1 MLESTTERPGRLA
14 ARSPG
19 RRAAEFAALRALVRR
34 ETVRLVASPAQA
46 GLTLLNPLLYFV
58 VLGTGLSGMVGSASG
73 GGDYMAYVYPG
84 ILMMAVQMP
93 ALNAGMSIVR
103 DRETG
108 LLRAVLVAPVRR
120 DTFLVGKCLGSTVT
134 ATAQGGLLLAFAGL
148 AGLPYD
154 PLLLLALLGELALV
168 AFTLTALVT
177 LAAVRITRI
186 ETFQSALGV
195 TMLPLF
201 FLSGA
206 MFSTD
211 GLPVWLA
218 ATTLVNPLTYAVDA
232 LRQTVA
238 GAVPGGALP
247 TGPDWGGWTPPLAV
261 ELLVM
266 ARQFGGGDQAVLDR
280 AGQHVGLRRCG
291 PADLGVLDPGP
302 LDVHVHGV
310 HGHAH
315 AAGHRRLGHGLE
327 PPQQRRPLLLGQP
340 GRHRAAVRDQNARR
354 GRRHVGAVRRGG
366 PYGVQQMGLALVLG
380 DEPVD
385 ARVQYVQHQRLVG
398 ELGEDDQP
406 PALRGEFG
414 DVRQHQPAVEAEV
427 RDQHVHRAG
436 AQVRRGLAGVSDTDA
451 RLLGQP
457 GPDAVD
463 HHRVVVDDADVERD
477 TGRRHRDS
485 SHNRFSFSSNS
496 TDVPADRTARGTASA
511 DASATTPTV
520 TSPAVTTTVTRAV
533 FRADARARIGPS
545 VSRRRTATG
554 RSGSSA

>member
-34 ETVRLVASPAQA
+34 ETARLVASPAQA

-58 VLGTGLSGMVGSASG
+58 VLGTGLSGMVGSESG

-266 ARQFGGGDQAVLDR
+266 CA
-280 AGQHVGLRRCG
+280 
-291 PADLGVLDPGP
+291 LGV
-302 LDVHVHGV
+302 
-310 HGHAH
+310 A
-315 AAGHRRLGHGLE
+315 
-327 PPQQRRPLLLGQP
+327 
-340 GRHRAAVRDQNARR
+340 
-354 GRRHVGAVRRGG
+354 
-366 PYGVQQMGLALVLG
+366 ALVLA
-380 DEPVD
+380 
-385 ARVQYVQHQRLVG
+385 ARR
-398 ELGEDDQP
+398 
-406 PALRGEFG
+406 FS
-414 DVRQHQPAVEAEV
+414 
-427 RDQHVHRAG
+427 RAG
-436 AQVRRGLAGVSDTDA
+436 
-451 RLLGQP
+451 
-457 GPDAVD
+457 
-463 HHRVVVDDADVERD
+463 
-477 TGRRHRDS
+477 
-485 SHNRFSFSSNS
+485 
-496 TDVPADRTARGTASA
+496 
-511 DASATTPTV
+511 
-520 TSPAVTTTVTRAV
+520 
-533 FRADARARIGPS
+533 
-545 VSRRRTATG
+545 
-554 RSGSSA
+554 